1 MNKKQLLNEEFL
13 KSIES
18 KYIFSNIPINR
29 LKSCPEDVD
38 IKSQLENLRNKI
50 KLVENCDL
58 RNYSNKIVFGDGNFN
73 SKIMIVGDGPDEEDV
88 KIGKPFMGE
97 VGSLLDRML
106 SAINLKRESVY
117 ITNLLNYITPD
128 DRKPTSAEI
137 NRYLEFLIEHIFII
151 NPKILVIVGSTA
163 MEALVGKNI
172 KISRERGQWKELLF
186 KKAQKVMPGGVSS
199 PVRSFKSVGGIPP
212 FIRRGDGA
220 ILTDS
225 ENNKYIDFVGS
236 YGPAILG
243 HCNSTVTEAIKNQS
257 EKGLCFGAPSEL
269 ETELASLII
278 DAINSIEKMRT

>member
-18 KYIFSNIPINR
+18 KYVFSNIPINR
-29 LKSCPEDVD
+29 LKSYPEEVD

-186 KKAQKVMPGGVSS
+186 KDKTFLSIITFHPSYLLRQPEQK
-199 PVRSFKSVGGIPP
+199 
-212 FIRRGDGA
+212 
-220 ILTDS
+220 
-225 ENNKYIDFVGS
+225 KYSWED
-236 YGPAILG
+236 LKK
-243 HCNSTVTEAIKNQS
+243 IKQKIQDLNI
-257 EKGLCFGAPSEL
+257 K
-269 ETELASLII
+269 I
-278 DAINSIEKMRT
+278 